1 MTKPLGYW
9 ISSTSAKEQ
18 QAITNIEGIC
28 GSFLQNLSEEGK
40 YSLIVEISKQL
51 PHTSSSLHP
60 QIKQSIK
67 DLSVGN
73 LLNLLS
79 AISSSF

>member
-9 ISSTSAKEQ
+9 LSSTSPKEQ
-18 QAITNIEGIC
+18 QAIANLEGIC
-28 GSFLQNLSEEGK
+28 GSFLQNLSEEGR

-51 PHTSSSLHP
+51 PYTSSNLHP
-60 QIKQSIK
+60 QIRQSIK